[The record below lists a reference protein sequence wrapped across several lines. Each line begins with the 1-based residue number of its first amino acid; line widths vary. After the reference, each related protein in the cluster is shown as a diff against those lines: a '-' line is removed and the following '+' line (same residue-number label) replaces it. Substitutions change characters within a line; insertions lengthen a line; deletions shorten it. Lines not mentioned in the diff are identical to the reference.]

1 MFFAA
6 NRTGDASATA
16 ARSGKRAG
24 LRTAVVA
31 AAASAAVAVPAV
43 AAVAAPAHAA
53 SPAKPAAA
61 AGAQGQGDKAGA
73 QGQGDKKVKIA
84 NHYTLTW
91 NAKKGTATLQDPDGE
106 TVGVLSANHPGPI
119 TSDLGDQGRTTYT
132 MDAAMSS
139 ATVNVNHNGKVT
151 SYDFLRA

>member
-16 ARSGKRAG
+16 ARNGKRAG

-61 AGAQGQGDKAGA
+61 AGAQGQGDK
-73 QGQGDKKVKIA
+73 KVKIA

-91 NAKKGTATLQDPDGE
+91 NAKKGTATVQDPDGE

>member
-16 ARSGKRAG
+16 VRSGKRAG

-31 AAASAAVAVPAV
+31 VAASAAVAVPAV

-61 AGAQGQGDKAGA
+61 AGAQGQGDK
-73 QGQGDKKVKIA
+73 KVKIA
-84 NHYTLTW
+84 NHYTLAW
-91 NAKKGTATLQDPDGE
+91 NAKKGTATIQDPDGE

-119 TSDLGDQGRTTYT
+119 TSDFGDQGRTTYT

-139 ATVNVNHNGKVT
+139 ATVDVNHNGKVT

>member
-6 NRTGDASATA
+6 HRTGDASVSA
-16 ARSGKRAG
+16 ARTGKRAG

-43 AAVAAPAHAA
+43 AAVAAPAHSAA
-53 SPAKPAAA
+53 PAKPAAA
-61 AGAQGQGDKAGA
+61 ASAQGH
-73 QGQGDKKVKIA
+73 DKKVKIA

-91 NAKKGTATLQDPDGE
+91 NAKKGTATIQDPDGE

-119 TSDLGDQGRTTYT
+119 TSDFGDQGRTTYT

-139 ATVNVNHNGKVT
+139 ATVNVDHNGKVK